1 MSCYRG
7 SSQDDTSHGDFSVSI
22 GGSGKQ
28 YALQFSDIATQDPRG
43 EYWPA
48 AGFVDTKLRC
58 FTKLEVG
65 YGEAHFQS

>member
-1 MSCYRG
+1 MTYTVVFETDSLPFLLEGFRTL
-7 SSQDDTSHGDFSVSI
+7 DE
-22 GGSGKQ
+22 
-28 YALQFSDIATQDPRG
+28 A
-43 EYWPA
+43 YWPA